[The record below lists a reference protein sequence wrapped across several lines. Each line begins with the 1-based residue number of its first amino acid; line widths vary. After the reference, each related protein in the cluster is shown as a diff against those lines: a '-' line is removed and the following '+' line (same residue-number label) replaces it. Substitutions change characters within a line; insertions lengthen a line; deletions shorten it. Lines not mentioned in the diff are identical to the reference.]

1 MKTIF
6 TGMAAL
12 AFLAPAIADAGES
25 ERNPLSGPKVG
36 VEVTRDANQIR
47 QAGGTLDANRNGFGV
62 RGFAGYDMA
71 IGNVAVI
78 GGEIGIGKSGRTSDQ
93 ASLLAG
99 GRYRVDPGL
108 TYDATARIGFIPAE
122 GFMVYGRGGYR
133 WLKTKQVI
141 SGQATGNGTTK
152 VTEKGFTYGGGL
164 EYAVTPNIGLRAEFN
179 RTNYD
184 RNFKQNK
191 ISMGATFRF

>member
-1 MKTIF
+1 MKNIV

-12 AFLAPAIADAGES
+12 ALLAPAIAQAEEGD
-25 ERNPLSGPKVG
+25 RNPLSGPKVG
-36 VEVTRDANQIR
+36 IEVTRDANEIR
-47 QAGGTLDANRNGFGV
+47 QAGGTLDAKRNGFGV

-71 IGNVAVI
+71 IGNVAII
-78 GGEIGIGKSGRTSDQ
+78 GGEIGIGKGGRTSDQ

-99 GRYRVDPGL
+99 GRYRVDPGI
-108 TYDATARIGFIPAE
+108 TYDATARIGFIPVDNL
-122 GFMVYGRGGYR
+122 MVYGRGGYR
-133 WLKTKQVI
+133 WLETKRVI

-152 VTEKGFTYGGGL
+152 VTEKGFTYGAGL

-191 ISMGATFRF
+191 VSMGATFRF